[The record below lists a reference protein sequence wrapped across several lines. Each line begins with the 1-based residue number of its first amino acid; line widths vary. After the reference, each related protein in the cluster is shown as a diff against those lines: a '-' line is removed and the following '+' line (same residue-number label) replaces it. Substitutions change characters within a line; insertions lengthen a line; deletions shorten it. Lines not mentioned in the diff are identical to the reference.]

1 VKFGQWLGLICLII
15 ALVILWKVRQ
25 MLLLIFTA
33 IVIST
38 ALNGLVR
45 QLQKLGTRS
54 RGLAV
59 MLTLLLVSSIGSLFV
74 ATVIPPFIEQFRSLL
89 QRLPAVFSQ
98 IVRRLEAF
106 IENPPAW
113 LPEQGF
119 QLELPDLTVLT
130 QQLQPLVQNLLQ
142 NFVEFFN
149 SSLTVVLQCLLVL
162 ALTLMLLVNPASYRQ
177 AAIALFPSFYRRRAD
192 EILTQCE
199 VALGNWL
206 GGIFINSIFVSVTS
220 GVGLSILGIDL
231 VLAHAL
237 LAGLLNFI
245 PNIGPVLSVVF
256 PLSIALLGPPWKAI
270 AVIIL
275 YVVIQNLESYWVS
288 PVVMAKQVSLLPA
301 VTLSA
306 QVFFTTFFGL
316 VGLILALP
324 LTVVAKTWI
333 QEALIKDV
341 LDRCGSSD
349 CLDQLPETLMIRA
362 IPAGGDPDLSDRAGE
377 RPLRAPEQSSH
388 DSELK

>member
-1 VKFGQWLGLICLII
+1 MKFGQWLGLICLII

-33 IVIST
+33 VVIST
-38 ALNGLVR
+38 ALNALVR

-59 MLTLLLVSSIGSLFV
+59 MLTLLLVSAIGSLFI
-74 ATVIPPFIEQFRSLL
+74 ATVIPPFIDQFRSLL
-89 QRLPAVFSQ
+89 LRLPAVFTQ
-98 IVRRLEAF
+98 LVRRLEAL
-106 IENPPAW
+106 IENPPSW
-113 LPEQGF
+113 LPERGL
-119 QLELPDLTVLT
+119 QLELPDLTTLT

-162 ALTLMLLVNPASYRQ
+162 ALTLMLLANPASYRQ

-192 EILTQCE
+192 EILTHCE

-206 GGIFINSIFVSVTS
+206 GGIFINSIFVAVTS
-220 GVGLSILGIDL
+220 GVGLSILGVDL

-256 PLSIALLGPPWKAI
+256 PLSIALLGPSWKAI

-288 PVVMAKQVSLLPA
+288 PMVMAKQVSLLPA

-316 VGLILALP
+316 LGLILALP

-333 QEALIKDV
+333 QEALIKDI
-341 LDRCGSSD
+341 LDQCGSQD
-349 CLDQLPETLMIRA
+349 CLDTLSGTLTMGAPPPLPGLELSEYAAAPNDRGPED
-362 IPAGGDPDLSDRAGE
+362 PAE
-377 RPLRAPEQSSH
+377 PL
-388 DSELK
+388 